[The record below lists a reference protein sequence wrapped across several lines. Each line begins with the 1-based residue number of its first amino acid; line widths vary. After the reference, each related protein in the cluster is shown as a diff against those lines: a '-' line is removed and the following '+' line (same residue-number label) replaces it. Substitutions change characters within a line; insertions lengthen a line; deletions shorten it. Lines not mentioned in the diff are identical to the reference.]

1 MAHWLDTVCY
11 AFDHAILKAIH
22 DFTVATNG
30 IFDFLMRMISF
41 LGEEGI
47 CLILLGLVLFC
58 FKKTRRQGACVLF
71 AIACGAVITNILLKN
86 IVSRPR
92 PFADEARAFY
102 DWWQYIGA
110 PHASKNSFPSGH
122 TTSAMAAMT
131 ALFLTT
137 NKKYSWSAFIFAALM
152 GLSRMYLM
160 VHYPTDVL
168 AGLLAGALGAIGGYF
183 LVKLLYRLIEKHSEW
198 PLIRFYNSFDLI
210 ALFRKLLRKKQKD
223 DAAAPACEA
232 TEAAV
237 NAVEKEQTPPT
248 DTEK

>member
-11 AFDHAILKAIH
+11 AFDHAILRAIH
-22 DFTVATNG
+22 NFTVATG
-30 IFDFLMRMISF
+30 GFFDFFMKFISF

-47 CLILLGLVLFC
+47 CLILLGLLLFC
-58 FKKTRRQGACVLF
+58 FKKTKRQGTCILF

-86 IVSRPR
+86 IVARPR

-102 DWWQYIGA
+102 AWWQYIGA

-137 NKKYSWSAFIFAALM
+137 NKKYSWTAFIFAALM

-168 AGLLAGALGAIGGYF
+168 GGLIAGTLGAVGSYF
-183 LVKLLYRLIEKHSEW
+183 LSRWILSVCERHTDKSF
-198 PLIRFYNSFDLI
+198 IRFVMCFDLAVLLQRLFHRTTI
-210 ALFRKLLRKKQKD
+210 AAN
-223 DAAAPACEA
+223 DAISPETGCEILSS
-232 TEAAV
+232 TE
-237 NAVEKEQTPPT
+237 NEKEKQEP
-248 DTEK
+248 

>member
-11 AFDHAILKAIH
+11 AFAHAILKAIH
-22 DFTVATNG
+22 NFTVSTNG
-30 IFDFLMRMISF
+30 FFDLPMKFISL

-47 CLILLGLVLFC
+47 CLILLGLLLFC
-58 FKKTRRQGACVLF
+58 FKKTRRQGFCMLF

-86 IVSRPR
+86 IVARPR
-92 PFADEARAFY
+92 PFANEARAFY

-137 NKKYSWSAFIFAALM
+137 NKKYSWTAFAFALLM

-168 AGLLAGALGAIGGYF
+168 GGLIAGALGAIGGYF
-183 LVKLLYRLIEKHSEW
+183 LSHQILSLCERHTDLSF
-198 PLIRFYNSFDLI
+198 IRFVLHFDL
-210 ALFRKLLRKKQKD
+210 AVLLRRLLHRKTVVANVD
-223 DAAAPACEA
+223 ISPETGCE
-232 TEAAV
+232 
-237 NAVEKEQTPPT
+237 T
-248 DTEK
+248 DTSEGNDARDPEA

>member
-11 AFDHAILKAIH
+11 TFDHAILRAIH
-22 DFTVATNG
+22 EFTVATGGFFN
-30 IFDFLMRMISF
+30 FLMRFISL

-58 FKKTRRQGACVLF
+58 FKKTKRQGFCVLL

-86 IVSRPR
+86 IVARPR
-92 PFADEARAFY
+92 PFANEARAFF

-110 PHASKNSFPSGH
+110 PHASENSFPSGH
-122 TTSAMAAMT
+122 TTAAMAAMT

-137 NKKYSWSAFIFAALM
+137 NKKYSWTAFAFAALM

-168 AGLLAGALGAIGGYF
+168 GGLISGTLGAIGGYF
-183 LVKLLYRLIEKHSEW
+183 LSRWLLSLCERHKEK
-198 PLIRFYNSFDLI
+198 PVIRALLNFDL
-210 ALFRKLLRKKQKD
+210 AVLLRRLLHRGQNAAKD
-223 DAAAPACEA
+223 EAAPETGREA
-232 TEAAV
+232 LLPA
-237 NAVEKEQTPPT
+237 EKEERDQ
-248 DTEK
+248 DA

>member
-1 MAHWLDTVCY
+1 MAHWLDTACY
-11 AFDHAILKAIH
+11 AFDHAILGAIH
-22 DFTVATNG
+22 RFTVATNG
-30 IFDFLMRMISF
+30 VFDLPMKFISF

-47 CLILLGLVLFC
+47 CLILLSLLLFC
-58 FKKTRRQGACVLF
+58 FKKTKRQGFSMLV

-86 IVSRPR
+86 IVARPR

-137 NKKYSWSAFIFAALM
+137 NKKYSWTAFIFAVLM

-168 AGLLAGALGAIGGYF
+168 GGLIAGAIGAIGGYF
-183 LVKLLYRLIEKHSEW
+183 LARYLLSVCERHREK
-198 PLIRFYNSFDLI
+198 PIFGFFLNFDL
-210 ALFRKLLRKKQKD
+210 AVLLRRVFCRKAVSENDVSPDTGCEITADEAKD
-223 DAAAPACEA
+223 DAEPKA
-232 TEAAV
+232 
-237 NAVEKEQTPPT
+237 
-248 DTEK
+248 

>member
-11 AFDHAILKAIH
+11 AFDHAILWAIH
-22 DFTVATNG
+22 NFTVATG
-30 IFDFLMRMISF
+30 GFFDFFMKFISL

-47 CLILLGLVLFC
+47 CLILLGLILFC
-58 FKKTRRQGACVLF
+58 FKKTRRQGFCVLL

-86 IVSRPR
+86 IVARPR
-92 PFADEARAFY
+92 PFANEARAFY

-137 NKKYSWSAFIFAALM
+137 NKKYSWTAFAFALLM

-168 AGLLAGALGAIGGYF
+168 GGLIAGALGAIGGYF
-183 LVKLLYRLIEKHSEW
+183 LSRWLLSICERHSDA
-198 PLIRFYNSFDLI
+198 PIIRFVLQFDLAVPLRRLLHRK
-210 ALFRKLLRKKQKD
+210 AL
-223 DAAAPACEA
+223 AAKEEISPETGCE
-232 TEAAV
+232 
-237 NAVEKEQTPPT
+237 T
-248 DTEK
+248 DTSDEGSKENLQP

>member
-22 DFTVATNG
+22 DFTVATG
-30 IFDFLMRMISF
+30 GFFDFLMKLISF

-58 FKKTRRQGACVLF
+58 FKKTRRQGVCILF

-86 IVSRPR
+86 IVARPR
-92 PFADEARAFY
+92 PFADEARVFY

-168 AGLLAGALGAIGGYF
+168 GGLIAGTLGAIGGYF
-183 LVKLLYRLIEKHSEW
+183 LSRLILSVCERHSDKA
-198 PLIRFYNSFDLI
+198 LFRFVLSFDLA
-210 ALFRKLLRKKQKD
+210 ALLSRLLHRKPITANSEISPETGCETATSAKQ
-223 DAAAPACEA
+223 E
-232 TEAAV
+232 
-237 NAVEKEQTPPT
+237 EQDQNT
-248 DTEK
+248 

>member
-30 IFDFLMRMISF
+30 IFGFLMRMISF

-168 AGLLAGALGAIGGYF
+168 GGLIAGAIGAVGGYF
-183 LVKLLYRLIEKHSEW
+183 LSRWMLAVCERHSDK
-198 PLIRFYNSFDLI
+198 PLFRFVLSFDLAALLARLLHRKPI
-210 ALFRKLLRKKQKD
+210 AESGEASPETR
-223 DAAAPACEA
+223 CEA
-232 TEAAV
+232 V
-237 NAVEKEQTPPT
+237 
-248 DTEK
+248 DTSSEDQD

>member
-168 AGLLAGALGAIGGYF
+168 GGLIAGAIGAVGGYF
-183 LVKLLYRLIEKHSEW
+183 LSRWMLAVCERHGDKVLF
-198 PLIRFYNSFDLI
+198 RFVLSFDLAALLARLLHRKPI
-210 ALFRKLLRKKQKD
+210 AESGE
-223 DAAAPACEA
+223 ASPETGCEA
-232 TEAAV
+232 V
-237 NAVEKEQTPPT
+237 
-248 DTEK
+248 DTSSEDQD